1 MVWIAGRA
9 VTGRCSVGHAG
20 SVTRCRASRVSA
32 SVRQPSGLA
41 PATPDLARRIRDGD
55 PVALEVLFREH
66 YGSLCRFADRYLHER
81 AAAEDL
87 VQDVF
92 TSIWAGRLRLDVK
105 GSLRA
110 YLFAAVRNR
119 ALNLR
124 KHQLVER
131 DWERDEA
138 LPDVRLLHRA
148 PQRPDDAL
156 EHEERSGRLR
166 TALEALP
173 ERCRLVMQLRWDD
186 QLSHAEIAQV
196 MGISVKGVERQL
208 ARGLRALRERARRDL
223 R

>member
-1 MVWIAGRA
+1 MRAPGAGDA
-9 VTGRCSVGHAG
+9 SSSGPVSVF
-20 SVTRCRASRVSA
+20 
-32 SVRQPSGLA
+32 VRQPSRLG
-41 PATPDLARRIRDGD
+41 PSTPDLARRIRDGD
-55 PVALEVLFREH
+55 PGALEALFREH
-66 YGSLCRFADRYLHER
+66 YGALCGFARRYLHDR

-92 TSIWAGRLRLDVK
+92 TSIWSGRSRLDVK

-138 LPDVRLLHRA
+138 LPEVRLLHRA

-156 EHEERSGRLR
+156 EDDERRGRLR
-166 TALEALP
+166 AAVEALP

-196 MGISVKGVERQL
+196 MGITIKGVERQL
-208 ARGLRALRERARRDL
+208 ARGLRALRERTRRDL